1 MKKGAHAPLV
11 CQTSLV
17 SKAFTKEDEAEAPR
31 PVPRR
36 AALPKGQVN
45 YVTAAGLQALRDEH
59 DELIAARAAA
69 AADAAT
75 VTRIQAQLV
84 ELEMRIASATV
95 VTPTSASHVR
105 FGTFVVVQNQHG
117 VRSSYQVVGVDE
129 ADAEA
134 GRLSFLSPLA
144 RALIGHAAGD
154 VVTFTTP
161 HGEEEVEILSVSL
174 PGATEPG

>member
-1 MKKGAHAPLV
+1 M
-11 CQTSLV
+11 

-36 AALPKGQVN
+36 ASLPTGQVN

-59 DELIAARAAA
+59 DELMAARAAA

-117 VRSSYQVVGVDE
+117 VRSSYQVVGVDGCGSG
-129 ADAEA
+129 AAVVFVAARTRVDRARGGRRCDFHDA
-134 GRLSFLSPLA
+134 SW
-144 RALIGHAAGD
+144 
-154 VVTFTTP
+154 
-161 HGEEEVEILSVSL
+161 
-174 PGATEPG
+174 